1 MTMTP
6 EEALLSAAFAGTLDL
21 DADASQ
27 DIGAVGAPA
36 AATSQPPT
44 PTNAPAAEAAAAQTA
59 AAPAA
64 ASGAGATTAQEE
76 APAGTPIASRSGE
89 YTIPYDQLA
98 KARTERD
105 QLKVRGDSL
114 ETENTALKA
123 QVEQL
128 TRGQQHN
135 LAQAQVDAAARADA
149 GAAPTTADKNLAIA
163 QAAASQ
169 GVDMS
174 LFGDFSEE
182 GIARGVAAMVET
194 RVQAALAPLQ
204 QREQLSAIDAHAR
217 AIYTAHPNA
226 DEIAES
232 AEFKQWVDAQPAFAR
247 AAISQVIESGT
258 AADVVE
264 VLNTFTQ
271 AHKPTN
277 APAQPGRTGNPVDA
291 AVAKAVQQAEQQ
303 VPISLSDLTGAAA
316 GASEAERLQAL
327 SSNPAALLGAM
338 DGLSPDKLT
347 SLMNSVV

>member
-36 AATSQPPT
+36 AATPQSATPT
-44 PTNAPAAEAAAAQTA
+44 PTNALAAEAAAAQTA
-59 AAPAA
+59 VAPAA
-64 ASGAGATTAQEE
+64 AAGAVATTAQED
-76 APAGTPIASRSGE
+76 APAGAPIASRSGE
-89 YTIPYDQLA
+89 YTIPYEQLV
-98 KARTERD
+98 KARTARD
-105 QLKVRGDSL
+105 TLA
-114 ETENTALKA
+114 TENAALKA

-182 GIARGVAAMVET
+182 GIAKGVAAMVEA

-217 AIYTAHPNA
+217 TIYTAHPNA

-291 AVAKAVQQAEQQ
+291 AVARAVQQAEQQ

-327 SSNPAALLGAM
+327 SSNPAALLNAM
-338 DGLSPDKLT
+338 GGLSSDKLDA
-347 SLMNSVV
+347 LMNSVA

>member
-6 EEALLSAAFAGTLDL
+6 EAMLAAAQDGTLDL
-21 DADASQ
+21 DSDDNQ
-27 DIGAVGAPA
+27 TIGAAGTTA
-36 AATSQPPT
+36 AASPQPPT
-44 PTNAPAAEAAAAQTA
+44 PTPTPTTAPAAEAAPAHPAG
-59 AAPAA
+59 APAA
-64 ASGAGATTAQEE
+64 AAGAGAPKAQDDE
-76 APAGTPIASRSGE
+76 PAGAPIASKSGG
-89 YTIPYDQLA
+89 YTIPFEKLA
-98 KARTERD
+98 QARTERD
-105 QLKVRGDSL
+105 TLA
-114 ETENTALKA
+114 TENAALKA

-128 TRGQQHN
+128 SRGQQQN
-135 LAQAQVDAAARADA
+135 LAQAQVDANARADA

-182 GIARGVAAMVET
+182 GIARGVAAMVEA

-217 AIYTAHPNA
+217 AIYTAHPQA

-232 AEFKQWVDAQPAFAR
+232 AEFKHWVDAQPAFAR
-247 AAISQVIESGT
+247 NAIAQVIEGGT
-258 AADVVE
+258 AAEVVE

-271 AHKPTN
+271 TRSPTN

-338 DGLSPDKLT
+338 GGLSPDKLDA
-347 SLMNSVV
+347 LMNSVA

>member
-6 EEALLSAAFAGTLDL
+6 EALLAAAYEGTLNL
-21 DADASQ
+21 DADADQ
-27 DIGAVGAPA
+27 VIGAAGAPA
-36 AATSQPPT
+36 VASPETPT
-44 PTNAPAAEAAAAQTA
+44 PTNAPAAEAVPAQPA
-59 AAPAA
+59 GAPAA
-64 ASGAGATTAQEE
+64 AAGAGTTTAQED
-76 APAGTPIASRSGE
+76 APAGTPIASRSGA
-89 YTIPYDQLA
+89 YTIPYEQLV
-98 KARTERD
+98 KARTARD
-105 QLKVRGDSL
+105 TLA
-114 ETENTALKA
+114 TENAALKA

-135 LAQAQVDAAARADA
+135 LAQAQADAAARADA

-163 QAAASQ
+163 QTAASQ

-182 GIARGVAAMVET
+182 AIAKGVAAMVEA

-204 QREQLSAIDAHAR
+204 QREQVNALDAHAR
-217 AIYTAHPNA
+217 AIYSAHPDA

-232 AEFKQWVDAQPAFAR
+232 AQFKQWVDAQPAFAR
-247 AAISQVIESGT
+247 TAIEQVIERGT

-264 VLNTFTQ
+264 VLNTFKQ
-271 AHKPTN
+271 AHTATN

-291 AVAKAVQQAEQQ
+291 AVAKAVQRAEQQ

-327 SSNPAALLGAM
+327 SSNPAALLNAVG
-338 DGLSPDKLT
+338 GLSSDKLDA
-347 SLMNSVV
+347 LMNSVA

>member
-6 EEALLSAAFAGTLDL
+6 EAMLAAAYDGTLNLDSDENQIIGAAGTT
-21 DADASQ
+21 
-27 DIGAVGAPA
+27 A
-36 AATSQPPT
+36 AASPDTPT
-44 PTNAPAAEAAAAQTA
+44 PTTAPAAAAQTA

-64 ASGAGATTAQEE
+64 AAGAGATTAQDDE
-76 APAGTPIASRSGE
+76 PAGTPIASRSGA
-89 YTIPYDQLA
+89 YTIPYDQLV

-123 QVEQL
+123 QLEQL

-135 LAQAQVDAAARADA
+135 LAQAQLDAAARVVV

-182 GIARGVAAMVET
+182 GIAKGVAAMVET

-217 AIYTAHPNA
+217 AIYAAHPQA

-247 AAISQVIESGT
+247 NAIAQVIEGGT
-258 AADVVE
+258 AAEVVE

-291 AVAKAVQQAEQQ
+291 AVARAVQQAEQQ

-327 SSNPAALLGAM
+327 SANPAALLNAM
-338 DGLSPDKLT
+338 GGLSPDKLDA
-347 SLMNSVV
+347 LMNSVA

>member
-6 EEALLSAAFAGTLDL
+6 EEALLSAAFDGTLDL

-27 DIGAVGAPA
+27 DIGAAGASA
-36 AATSQPPT
+36 AATPQPATPT
-44 PTNAPAAEAAAAQTA
+44 PTNAPAADAAAAQTA

-64 ASGAGATTAQEE
+64 AAGAVATTAQED

-89 YTIPYDQLA
+89 YTIPYEQLV
-98 KARTERD
+98 KARTARD
-105 QLKVRGDSL
+105 TLA
-114 ETENTALKA
+114 TENAALKA

-182 GIARGVAAMVET
+182 GIAKGVAAMVEA

-303 VPISLSDLTGAAA
+303 VPISISDLTGAAA

-327 SSNPAALLGAM
+327 SSNPAALLNAM
-338 DGLSPDKLT
+338 GGLSQDKLDA
-347 SLMNSVV
+347 LMNSVA

>member
-36 AATSQPPT
+36 AATPQTATPT
-44 PTNAPAAEAAAAQTA
+44 PTTAPAADAAAAQTA

-64 ASGAGATTAQEE
+64 AAGAVATTAQED

-89 YTIPYDQLA
+89 YTIPYEQLV
-98 KARTERD
+98 KARTARD
-105 QLKVRGDSL
+105 TLA
-114 ETENTALKA
+114 TENAALKA

-182 GIARGVAAMVET
+182 GIARGVAAMVEA